1 MITKK
6 YKAYFVFV
14 ILVLFIGCSDKKSFE
29 IPEHI
34 KKLDN
39 VKIYRAADRI
49 APFTISL
56 ISDNIYTD
64 TKQVLLGPLIKDIAV
79 DEQGQVYMADYRKKR
94 VHVYNPDGSFN
105 RSIGREGKGP
115 GEFQMIWDIE
125 VLNNELFVLDYG
137 QSKISVFDVE
147 TSQHRAEFDISLNNN
162 STQQPSWIN
171 QTQKLRFSYSPTKFY
186 IKSDGNYLIIFSDE
200 DVGRAGNI
208 EGRTYEISLF
218 NPRTGNYLE
227 HELFSFK
234 WSGRVLLN
242 KQIVMFNV
250 PYKRSSQFDYFDGQL
265 VYGWTEALL
274 FKFFNED
281 GTYQRTI
288 YYPQKHVTLT
298 KERALSLYKKNN
310 SNGDNKPFNAVQND
324 TLPETWPAF
333 NSFLVDD
340 EKRLWVSVFTDQP
353 ETYEWWVLA
362 ESGKL
367 LGRFNWPRQRDL
379 KEVKNG
385 YAYTLEKDEETGLQQ
400 VVRYRIEMEKN

>member
-1 MITKK
+1 MIANHTKI
-6 YKAYFVFV
+6 YFLFV
-14 ILVLFIGCSDKKSFE
+14 IVLLLLGCSKQKSVE
-29 IPEHI
+29 VPDDI
-34 KKLDN
+34 KELDN
-39 VKIYRAADRI
+39 LKLYRFDDTEP
-49 APFTISL
+49 PFNISL
-56 ISDNIYTD
+56 IPDNTYGD
-64 TKQVLLGPLIKDIAV
+64 TKKVLLGPLIKDIAV
-79 DEQGQVYMADYRKKR
+79 DEQGQVYIADYRKKEI
-94 VHVYNPDGSFN
+94 HVYHSNGSFN
-105 RSIGREGKGP
+105 LSIGREGKGP
-115 GEFQMIWDIE
+115 GEFQMIWDIN
-125 VLNNELFVLDYG
+125 VLNNKLFVLDYG

-147 TSQHRAEFDISLNNN
+147 TSQHRAEFDISLNND
-162 STQQPSWIN
+162 STQQPSWIS
-171 QTQKLRFSYSPTKFY
+171 QTQKQRFSYSPTKFY

-298 KERALSLYKKNN
+298 KERVLSLYKNNN
-310 SNGDNKPFNAVQND
+310 SNGDNKPFNAVRND

-353 ETYEWWVLA
+353 ETYEWWVLQDT
-362 ESGKL
+362 GKL
-367 LGRFNWPRQRDL
+367 LAKFRWPRQRKL

-385 YAYTLEKDEETGLQQ
+385 HAYTLEKDERTGLQQ
-400 VVRYRIEMEKN
+400 VVRYRIEMN